1 MIYNKTRL
9 VATATGATLL
19 ATSAGLNVAASQDGG
34 TPAVVAI
41 IAVAI
46 GTIVA
51 VPAALY
57 AWRSKRWVL
66 AFVTVA
72 LLIAGEGFNGFNS
85 VERLLAAREERA
97 SAVVAANAPFEMA
110 IQRLRGAEDAY
121 RSADAAVAAEARRGG
136 CRRICQALRADA
148 ERALAEVESA
158 RAAYA
163 ETRPPREGH
172 LVSTFT
178 GWSAS
183 AIEIGAGLTFSIVL
197 NGLGLA
203 LLAIGGHGSSVQV
216 QQRRSEPRRSTS
228 SGRRSSGTGVPRGTG
243 SKPRPRASSAS
254 NRSEQV
260 AEFCRAFRAQFGRDP
275 TFTEVRSGTKFAKS
289 TVSAALARV
298 RSS

>member
-1 MIYNKTRL
+1 MIYNKTPL
-9 VATATGATLL
+9 VATSTGATLL
-19 ATSAGLNVAASQDGG
+19 ATSAGLNVVSASDGG
-34 TPAVVAI
+34 TSAVVAI

-66 AFVTVA
+66 AAVTVA

-97 SAVVAANAPFEMA
+97 SAAVAANAPFEMA
-110 IQRLRGAEDAY
+110 VQRLRAASDAY
-121 RSADAAVAAEARRGG
+121 RSADMAATAEARRGG

-148 ERALAEVESA
+148 ERARAEVESA

-163 ETRPPREGH
+163 EMRPPRDEH
-172 LVSTFT
+172 LISTFT
-178 GWSAS
+178 GWPAS

-216 QQRRSEPRRSTS
+216 QQRRPEPRRSTS
-228 SGRRSSGTGVPRGTG
+228 SGRRSSGTGVQRGAA
-243 SKPRPRASSAS
+243 SKPSSRA

-275 TFTEVRSGTKFAKS
+275 TFTEVRNGTKFAKS